1 MGAAGRAARARLPG
15 AAAGTGGYTL
25 VELVVVV
32 AVLGIVALV
41 AGPRFFGTA
50 VFAERGYADE
60 LAGAL
65 LLARQVAVASGC
77 PARLTLAADGY
88 AVHQQAAAGNACD
101 PGDGSWATPVVGPDG
116 AALAGTAP
124 AGTGASPAGT
134 YQFDAEGKLAAAP
147 ATTIGV
153 GAHSINIVAATGLV
167 EVQ

>member
-1 MGAAGRAARARLPG
+1 MAATGTAAGRRVPAPA
-15 AAAGTGGYTL
+15 GGYTL

-32 AVLGIVALV
+32 VVLGIVALV

-50 VFAERGYADE
+50 AFAERGYADE

-77 PARLTLAADGY
+77 PVQLTLSADGY
-88 AVHQQAAAGNACD
+88 VVTQQAAAGNACD
-101 PGDGSWATPVVGPDG
+101 PADAGWSTPVLGPDG

-124 AGTGASPAGT
+124 PGTVTNPGGSFR
-134 YQFDAEGKLAAAP
+134 FDAEGKLAAAP
-147 ATTIGV
+147 AASIGV
-153 GAHSINIVAATGLV
+153 GGHSITIVAATGLV